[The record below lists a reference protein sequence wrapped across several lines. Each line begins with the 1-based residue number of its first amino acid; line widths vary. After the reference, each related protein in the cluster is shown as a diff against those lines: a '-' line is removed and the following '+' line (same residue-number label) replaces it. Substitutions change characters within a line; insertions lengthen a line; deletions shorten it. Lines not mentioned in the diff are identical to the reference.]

1 MYPWKP
7 HYLRAAAVY
16 IRILTPFFIN
26 SIEIR
31 QNSLTTTRYIKMG
44 VARTSHDYTHTVT
57 SVVDLDSPAT
67 STVARNLRCS
77 LCSSVSTNNILL
89 K

>member
-1 MYPWKP
+1 MICMYPWKP

-44 VARTSHDYTHTVT
+44 VGTHTVT